1 MSELKV
7 AYTQECDLCHKE
19 IKTDTLGLR
28 RLSIPYTTEQSIWLC
43 FANLR
48 VFSNCIKRLWRV
60 MTNCIDFDV
69 KSSNMGVLKDF
80 TVKWKEDAKV

>member
-7 AYTQECDLCHKE
+7 TYTQECDLCHKE
-19 IKTDTLGLR
+19 IKTGTLGLR
-28 RLSIPYTTEQSIWLC
+28 RLSIPYTTEQSIWIC
-43 FANLR
+43 FADLR
-48 VFSNCIKRLWRV
+48 VCSNCIKRLGRV

-80 TVKWKEDAKV
+80 TAKWKEDAKE

>member
-1 MSELKV
+1 MNELKV
-7 AYTQECDLCHKE
+7 TYTQECDLCHKE
-19 IKTDTLGLR
+19 IKTGTLGLR
-28 RLSIPYTTEQSIWLC
+28 RLSIPYTTEQSIWIC

-48 VFSNCIKRLWRV
+48 VCSNCIKRLGRV

-80 TVKWKEDAKV
+80 TAKWKEDAKE

>member
-7 AYTQECDLCHKE
+7 AYTQECDLSNKE

-28 RLSIPYTTEQSIWLC
+28 RLSILYTTEQFIWLC

-48 VFSNCIKRLWRV
+48 VFFNCIKRLGRV

-80 TVKWKEDAKV
+80 TVKWEEDAKV